1 VSRPLRIAFCGEGN
15 RDSKVMPIFIDKI
28 LAELTPVEPFD
39 LSINT
44 QRWDTRHSFPEAL
57 VTVARQ
63 SQLLCHLLVV
73 HVDADSV
80 DQRQVRQYK
89 VEPGLQAL
97 AKAGLPTST
106 LVWAIPVQAIEAW
119 LLASA
124 TAFTRALTGSE
135 ERTHEI
141 ELPQQPGRLP
151 TDKAKRL
158 FDQTVYQLLARTQRQ
173 RRRLHPDH
181 FTEIIAEELTLMELR
196 RLSAFQQFESDFTK
210 VITYLGYVAVP

>member
-1 VSRPLRIAFCGEGN
+1 
-15 RDSKVMPIFIDKI
+15 
-28 LAELTPVEPFD
+28 
-39 LSINT
+39 
-44 QRWDTRHSFPEAL
+44 
-57 VTVARQ
+57 
-63 SQLLCHLLVV
+63 LVV

-173 RRRLHPDH
+173 RRRHHPDN
-181 FTEIIAEELTLMELR
+181 FTEIIAEELILMELR
-196 RLSAFQQFESDFTK
+196 RLSAFQQFERDFTK
-210 VITYLGYVAVP
+210 VITYLAYVAVP